1 MSTVAEELQTLP
13 FFRRVAAADV
23 RASAALW
30 SEVALAPGEALWRQ
44 AEAVDELG
52 VIVVGELSATV
63 DGVEVGRVLPG
74 ELVGEASA
82 FFSGMTRSAT
92 LRARGTAQVL
102 TLSTASLRTLRWQ
115 RSAMYDALLE
125 QAALTLVRRIRSTD
139 VRIAQVARGSASAPS
154 RAEPSALVR
163 LWKAFRPGGPSGACP
178 PIDPLIRRQ
187 PGLKDIDAAVIK
199 ALAGNFVA
207 EPVEE
212 GQVVFLEGEPGSAS
226 YIVAEGQIDV
236 LRHVR
241 GDKAEL
247 LASLKPGDQFG
258 VNTLIERGT
267 RTASCVAASAG
278 WMYRMDA
285 EAFNKMRGDARMFW
299 RESVLAVLG
308 SQIRNANKALHRAM
322 PDDARAAA
330 IASAPRPASPNAEPD
345 AFQSLL
351 KASGFLESLPMSESE
366 LDSLEV
372 VQTEADRRNPV
383 GKPRMR

>member
-1 MSTVAEELQTLP
+1 VSTVAEELQTLP

-199 ALAGNFVA
+199 ALAANFVA
-207 EPVEE
+207 D
-212 GQVVFLEGEPGSAS
+212 LT
-226 YIVAEGQIDV
+226 D
-236 LRHVR
+236 
-241 GDKAEL
+241 
-247 LASLKPGDQFG
+247 
-258 VNTLIERGT
+258 
-267 RTASCVAASAG
+267 
-278 WMYRMDA
+278 
-285 EAFNKMRGDARMFW
+285 
-299 RESVLAVLG
+299 
-308 SQIRNANKALHRAM
+308 
-322 PDDARAAA
+322 
-330 IASAPRPASPNAEPD
+330 
-345 AFQSLL
+345 
-351 KASGFLESLPMSESE
+351 
-366 LDSLEV
+366 
-372 VQTEADRRNPV
+372 
-383 GKPRMR
+383 